1 MNLVKILLV
10 KEFLILKNFLISF
23 LLIICLMPLFLYLFI
38 SIPLSMI
45 ILNTKPVYINLSA
58 SGIWIVSTLF
68 FVFIYASN
76 IINKNIKSDSF
87 LALPIN
93 SWQLLISKN
102 IFLIFLGFMQLL
114 FSILLTSTINQDYI
128 SFLNILVILF
138 LFLPNIVTI
147 SSISIIINFYF
158 SNKLY
163 KIIIKII
170 IFMVISFGYGS
181 FIPLNYFPDE
191 YFKFI
196 NLFPVPGLVVNS
208 QKIIS
213 GESIMFSYF
222 LISIFVSICMFF
234 ISLFI
239 LEKKMIKDI

>member
-10 KEFLILKNFLISF
+10 KEFLILRNFLISF

-68 FVFIYASN
+68 LVFIYASN

-114 FSILLTSTINQDYI
+114 FSILLTSAINQDYI

-163 KIIIKII
+163 K
-170 IFMVISFGYGS
+170 
-181 FIPLNYFPDE
+181 
-191 YFKFI
+191 
-196 NLFPVPGLVVNS
+196 
-208 QKIIS
+208 
-213 GESIMFSYF
+213 
-222 LISIFVSICMFF
+222 
-234 ISLFI
+234 
-239 LEKKMIKDI
+239 

>member
-10 KEFLILKNFLISF
+10 KEFLILRNFLISF

-68 FVFIYASN
+68 LVFIYASN

-114 FSILLTSTINQDYI
+114 FSILLTSAINQDYI

-181 FIPLNYFPDE
+181 FIPLSYFPDE

-239 LEKKMIKDI
+239 LDKKIIKDI

>member
-23 LLIICLMPLFLYLFI
+23 FLIICLMPLFLYLFI

-45 ILNTKPVYINLSA
+45 ILNTKPVYINLAA

-68 FVFIYASN
+68 LVFVYASN

-102 IFLIFLGFMQLL
+102 IFLIFLGFVQLL
-114 FSILLTSTINQDYI
+114 FSIFLTSAINQDYI

-138 LFLPNIVTI
+138 LFSPNIVII

-170 IFMVISFGYGS
+170 VFMVISFGYGS
-181 FIPLNYFPDE
+181 FIPLSYFPDE

-196 NLFPVPGLVVNS
+196 SLFPVPGLVVNS

-222 LISIFVSICMFF
+222 LISIFVSIFIFF

-239 LEKKMIKDI
+239 LDKKMIKDI